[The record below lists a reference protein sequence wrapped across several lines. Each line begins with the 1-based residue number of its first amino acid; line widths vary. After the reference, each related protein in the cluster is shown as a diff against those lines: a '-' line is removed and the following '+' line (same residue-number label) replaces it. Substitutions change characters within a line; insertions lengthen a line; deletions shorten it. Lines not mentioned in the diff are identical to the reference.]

1 MNKKHYR
8 NKAKE
13 EDVRDLLRHYLP
25 ILCSGN
31 VYRSVLF
38 ATLMLLHT
46 QFMLAQAKKQG
57 SLENDSLR
65 LREVVVFGKSRSQQ
79 LREGA
84 YAVSVLDT
92 KALRT
97 NTDNLADILGQLAGV
112 KVRSTGGLG
121 SDFDIS
127 VSGMN
132 GNSIQYFINGVPMN
146 QLGHG
151 MTLQNIP
158 IGNIERVEIYKGVV
172 PAELGADAL
181 GGAINIITR
190 TEVNDYLD
198 ASVSAGSFATYQGEL
213 NARWTERRTGLILHP
228 QVSYGRSKN
237 NYTMHDM
244 KVWSEEDG
252 KYVFRDRERF
262 HDDYEQLTAS
272 VETGIEHKTWA
283 DALLLSASYTM
294 MNKELQTG
302 ATQNIVYGG
311 AERQQEAWNLQAR
324 YRKEDFILKGLSTN
338 VLLSHTWDNTLTVD
352 TTCRRYDWN
361 GDYTATDRNEITGRA
376 PMMRRVRRPLFLT
389 RANVN
394 YQLAENHAVNFNY
407 MLTSTANNRTDD
419 LMKDED
425 FVPSKDRMTKHI
437 LGLTYNQTLLKGRM
451 VNAFFVKDYAY
462 RVHIRQTDMA
472 WKTNLREVGNHLS
485 RNHFGGGLGTRY
497 RFTDALNLKAS
508 YERTVRLPLARE
520 LLGNGST
527 VYANLALRP
536 EMSHNVN
543 LGILGTQR
551 IDGGRHK
558 LEYEVNGYLR
568 FVKDYIHAVV
578 SEAEGTYQF
587 ENVQDV
593 DVKGVEADI
602 RYTMRNWLQVS
613 GNITWQTAINKNRL
627 TSTGRPSVTYL
638 NEIPNRPWLFANGEA
653 VLNRSAV
660 FSKHDRIR
668 LSYQYQYVH
677 WFYLTWK
684 GYGALESKSR
694 IPTQHC
700 HSASV
705 TYSWQ
710 NERYALT
717 LSVDNLADAILYD
730 NYKLQKPGR
739 NLMAKFRLY
748 LR

>member
-1 MNKKHYR
+1 MNKKQYR
-8 NKAKE
+8 NNAKE
-13 EDVRDLLRHYLP
+13 GIVRNQTHYYLP
-25 ILCSGN
+25 IRRGG
-31 VYRSVLF
+31 SVLHSILF
-38 ATLMLLHT
+38 LTLLLLHT
-46 QFMLAQAKKQG
+46 QFLLAQTKKG
-57 SLENDSLR
+57 KSVENDSLT
-65 LREVVVFGKSRSQQ
+65 LREVVVFGKNHSQQ
-79 LREGA
+79 VREGA
-84 YAVSVLDT
+84 YAVSVVDT
-92 KALRT
+92 KALRAGT
-97 NTDNLADILGQLAGV
+97 ENLAGILSQIAGI

-121 SDFDIS
+121 ADFDIS
-127 VSGMN
+127 VGGMN
-132 GNSIQYFINGVPMN
+132 GNAIQYFINGVPMN
-146 QLGHG
+146 QLGRG
-151 MTLQNIP
+151 VTLQNIP

-190 TEVNDYLD
+190 AEVNNYLD

-213 NARWTERRTGLILHP
+213 NARWTEPRTGLILHP
-228 QVSYGRSKN
+228 QLSYGRSKN
-237 NYTMHDM
+237 NYTMHGM

-252 KYVFRDRERF
+252 QYVLQDRKRF

-272 VETGIEHKTWA
+272 VETGIEHKAWA

-311 AERQQEAWNLQAR
+311 AERQQDAWNVQAR
-324 YRKEDFILKGLSTN
+324 YRKENFLLKGLTTN
-338 VLLSHTWDNTLTVD
+338 LLLSHTWDNTLTVD

-361 GDYTATDRNEITGRA
+361 GNYIPTDRNEITGRA
-376 PMMRRVRRPLFLT
+376 PMMRRMKRPLLLA

-394 YQLAENHAVNFNY
+394 YLLAENHVLNFNY
-407 MLTSTANNRTDD
+407 MLTSTGNNRSDD
-419 LMKDED
+419 LMLDDD

-451 VNAFFVKDYAY
+451 VNAFFVKDYIY
-462 RVHIRQTDMA
+462 GVRIRQTDMA
-472 WKTNLREVGNHLS
+472 WKTNLREVGDHLS
-485 RNHFGGGLGTRY
+485 RNHLGGGVGTRY
-497 RFTDALNLKAS
+497 RFAETLNLKAS
-508 YERTVRLPLARE
+508 YERAVRLPLARE

-536 EMSHNVN
+536 ETSHNVN
-543 LGILGTQR
+543 LGLLGTWR
-551 IDGGRHK
+551 FDGGKHK
-558 LEYEVNGYLR
+558 MEYEVNGYLR
-568 FVKDYIHAVV
+568 YVKDYIHAVV
-578 SEAEGTYQF
+578 SEAEGTYQY

-593 DVKGVEADI
+593 DVKGVEADVK
-602 RYTMRNWLQVS
+602 YTLRNWLQLS
-613 GNITWQTAINKNRL
+613 GNVTWQTAINKNRL
-627 TSTGRPSVTYL
+627 SSTGRPSVTYL
-638 NEIPNRPWLFANGEA
+638 NEIPNRPWLFANAEA
-653 VLNRSAV
+653 VLNRGSV
-660 FSKHDRIR
+660 FCKHDRIR

-700 HSASV
+700 QSAAV

-717 LSVDNLADAILYD
+717 LSVDNLADATLYD

-739 NLMAKFRLY
+739 NIMAKFRLY
-748 LR
+748 LK